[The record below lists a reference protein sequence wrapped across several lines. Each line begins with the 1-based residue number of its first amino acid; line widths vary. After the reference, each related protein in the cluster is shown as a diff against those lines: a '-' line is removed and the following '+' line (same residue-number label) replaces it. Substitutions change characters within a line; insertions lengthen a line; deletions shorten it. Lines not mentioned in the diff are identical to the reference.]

1 MTIREES
8 IQKIIINIL
17 QMSITAK
24 AFTMTDY
31 PSVWAW
37 VEENVTDAYNEV
49 EAETP
54 TGDEVSNGDVEALAL
69 SKLRVYAITIIET
82 LS

>member
-1 MTIREES
+1 MTQKEES
-8 IQKIIINIL
+8 IQKIIIDIL
-17 QMSITAK
+17 HMPTATK
-24 AFTMTDY
+24 AHILTDY
-31 PSVWAW
+31 PTAWAW
-37 VEENVTDAYNEV
+37 IEENVTDAYNEV

>member
-1 MTIREES
+1 MTIREEA

>member
-1 MTIREES
+1 MTIKEEA
-8 IQKIIINIL
+8 IQKIITNIL

-37 VEENVTDAYNEV
+37 VNESVSEAYDEIKMITIAPAEV
-49 EAETP
+49 DNQA
-54 TGDEVSNGDVEALAL
+54 VSDLAL
-69 SKLRVYAITIIET
+69 SRLRTYAAGIIAGW
-82 LS
+82 S

>member
-1 MTIREES
+1 MTIREEA

-37 VEENVTDAYNEV
+37 VSEAVTEAYDEIEAITVPPAEV
-49 EAETP
+49 DNQA
-54 TGDEVSNGDVEALAL
+54 VSDLAL
-69 SKLRVYAITIIET
+69 SRLRTYATGIIAGWN
-82 LS
+82 